1 MSIETNEDKI
11 YDKVSI
17 VTILHGEKEFIPLIK
32 DNYNSFVNKEDLELV
47 IIDDGKESLS
57 EFFNDLENCIY
68 LHLNKDDVSKFIHQI
83 EEGYKQ
89 PNK

>member
-11 YDKVSI
+11 SDKVSI

-32 DNYNSFVNKEDLELV
+32 NNYNSFVNKEDLELV

-57 EFFNDLENCIY
+57 EFFNDFF
-68 LHLNKDDVSKFIHQI
+68 KGK
-83 EEGYKQ
+83 
-89 PNK
+89 